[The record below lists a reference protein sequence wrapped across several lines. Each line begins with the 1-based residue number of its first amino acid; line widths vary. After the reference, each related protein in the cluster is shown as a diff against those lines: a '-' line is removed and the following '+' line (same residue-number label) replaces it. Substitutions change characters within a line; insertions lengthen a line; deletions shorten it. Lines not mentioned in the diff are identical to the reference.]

1 MLTWKSRRR
10 AAALAQAA
18 AVLALPFLEV
28 GGESAL
34 RFDIPELTLHVAGA
48 SVGVDAFHLV
58 LAAVL
63 VLILVAIAATVL
75 FGRVWCGWL
84 CGQTVIPELAAWAA
98 SALPPKFRAAGKP
111 ILLVPFS
118 GVVSLS
124 LISFALPPADIVA
137 GLSRSP
143 IVLGFF
149 AVQAAALYGM
159 LALAGPRFCRSVCP
173 YSMLQN
179 VLFTRNT
186 LTIAFDRERAA
197 ECLRCDDCVRAC
209 PVAIDI
215 KDGDQREC
223 IACAE
228 CIDACRLA
236 TAPRGIAPFVGYR
249 GGIAVRAK
257 AGGP

>member
-1 MLTWKSRRR
+1 MWRTRRR
-10 AAALAQAA
+10 IAALVQATA
-18 AVLALPFLEV
+18 ILALPFIRI

-34 RFDIPELTLHVAGA
+34 RFDIPDLTLHAAGA
-48 SVGVDAFHLV
+48 SIGIDAFHWVLV
-58 LAAVL
+58 AVL
-63 VLILVAIAATVL
+63 VLIVLAIGFTVV

-84 CGQTVIPELAAWAA
+84 CGQTVIPEFAAWAA
-98 SALPPKFRAAGKP
+98 SVLPPNLRPAGRKL
-111 ILLVPFS
+111 ILVPVS
-118 GVVSLS
+118 AAVSLS
-124 LISFALPPADIVA
+124 LIAFFLPPADAIA
-137 GLSRSP
+137 GLGRSRT
-143 IVLGFF
+143 VLGFF
-149 AVQAAALYGM
+149 LVQAAAAYGM

-186 LTIAFDRERAA
+186 LTIAFDKDRAA

-228 CIDACRLA
+228 CIDACRKA
-236 TAPRGIAPFVGYR
+236 TAPRGIAPFVSYR
-249 GGIAVRAK
+249 GGIALRRRT
-257 AGGP
+257 GPP

>member
-1 MLTWKSRRR
+1 MWRQRRR
-10 AAALAQAA
+10 VAALAQATA
-18 AVLALPFLEV
+18 ILALPFVRV

-34 RFDIPELTLHVAGA
+34 RFDIPKLTLHVAGT
-48 SVGVDAFHLV
+48 SVGIDAFHWVLV
-58 LAAVL
+58 GVL
-63 VLILVAIAATVL
+63 VLILLGIGGTVV

-84 CGQTVIPELAAWAA
+84 CGQTAIPELAAWAA
-98 SALPPKFRAAGKP
+98 SVLPRRFRAAGTRL
-111 ILLVPFS
+111 LLVPFS
-118 GVVSLS
+118 AVVSLS
-124 LISFALPPADIVA
+124 LIAFFLSPADAIA
-137 GLSRSP
+137 GPFRSRV
-143 IVLGFF
+143 VLGFF
-149 AVQAAALYGM
+149 LVQAAAVYGM

-186 LTIAFDRERAA
+186 LTIAFDTERAA
-197 ECLRCDDCVRAC
+197 DCLRCDDCVRAC

-236 TAPRGIAPFVGYR
+236 TAPLGIAPFVAYR
-249 GGIAVRAK
+249 GGIALRRNVNV
-257 AGGP
+257 P

>member
-1 MLTWKSRRR
+1 MWKTRRR
-10 AAALAQAA
+10 IAALVQAA
-18 AVLALPFLEV
+18 AILALPFV
-28 GGESAL
+28 RIGGESAL
-34 RFDIPELTLHVAGA
+34 RFDIPELTLHAAGA
-48 SVGVDAFHLV
+48 SIGIDAFHWVLV
-58 LAAVL
+58 AVL
-63 VLILVAIAATVL
+63 VLIALAIGVTVV

-98 SALPPKFRAAGKP
+98 SVLPLKFRPATRKL
-111 ILLVPFS
+111 ILVPLS
-118 GVVSLS
+118 AAVSLS
-124 LISFALPPADIVA
+124 VITFFLPPADAVA
-137 GLSRSP
+137 GLGRSRT
-143 IVLGFF
+143 VLGFF
-149 AVQAAALYGM
+149 LVQAAAVYGM

-186 LTIAFDRERAA
+186 LTIAFDTERAA
-197 ECLRCDDCVRAC
+197 DCLRCDDCVRAC

-236 TAPRGIAPFVGYR
+236 TAPLGIAPFVAYR
-249 GGIAVRAK
+249 GRIALRRNVNV
-257 AGGP
+257 P

>member
-1 MLTWKSRRR
+1 MWRTRRR

-18 AVLALPFLEV
+18 AVLALPFIEV

-34 RFDIPELTLHVAGA
+34 RFDIPALTLHAAGA
-48 SVGVDAFHLV
+48 SIGIDAFHRVLV
-58 LAAVL
+58 AVL
-63 VLILVAIAATVL
+63 VLILLAIGATVA

-98 SALPPKFRAAGKP
+98 SALPRKFRAAGVKL
-111 ILLVPFS
+111 LLVPFS
-118 GVVSLS
+118 AVVSLS
-124 LISFALPPADIVA
+124 LIAFFLPPADAVA
-137 GLSRSP
+137 GLVRSRA
-143 IVLGFF
+143 VLWLFL
-149 AVQAAALYGM
+149 VQAAAVYGM

-179 VLFTRNT
+179 VLFTRHT
-186 LTIAFDRERAA
+186 LTIAFDRKRAA

-223 IACAE
+223 IACAG

-236 TAPRGIAPFVGYR
+236 TAHLGIAPFVAYR
-249 GGIAVRAK
+249 WGIALRGEVERS
-257 AGGP
+257 

>member
-1 MLTWKSRRR
+1 MWRTRRR

-18 AVLALPFLEV
+18 AVLALPFV
-28 GGESAL
+28 TVRGESAL
-34 RFDIPELTLHVAGA
+34 RFDIPALTLHAAGA
-48 SVGVDAFHLV
+48 SVGIDAFHLV

-63 VLILVAIAATVL
+63 VLVLAAVGVTVV

-84 CGQTVIPELAAWAA
+84 CGQTVVPELAAWAA
-98 SALPPKFRAAGKP
+98 SALPRGFRAAGTK
-111 ILLVPFS
+111 LLLAPLS
-118 GVVSLS
+118 AAVSLS
-124 LISFALPPADIVA
+124 LVAFFLRPADIVA
-137 GLSRSP
+137 GLSGSRA
-143 IVLGFF
+143 VLGVFL
-149 AVQAAALYGM
+149 AQAAAVFAM

-179 VLFTRNT
+179 ALFTANT
-186 LTIAFDRERAA
+186 LTIAFDKARAA

-223 IACAE
+223 IACAA

-236 TAPRGIAPFVGYR
+236 TAPAGIAPFVSYR
-249 GGIAVRAK
+249 GGIALRRK
-257 AGGP
+257 AGRP

>member
-1 MLTWKSRRR
+1 MWRRR
-10 AAALAQAA
+10 RRIAALAQAA
-18 AVLALPFLEV
+18 AVLALPFLKV

-34 RFDIPELTLHVAGA
+34 RFDIPGLTLHIAGA
-48 SVGVDAFHLV
+48 SVGIDAFHRVLV
-58 LAAVL
+58 AVL
-63 VLILVAIAATVL
+63 LLILVAIGATVV

-98 SALPPKFRAAGKP
+98 SAFPRRMRAIGAKL
-111 ILLVPFS
+111 LLVPFS
-118 GVVSLS
+118 AAVSLS
-124 LISFALPPADIVA
+124 LITFFLPPADAVA
-137 GLSRSP
+137 GLFRSRT
-143 IVLGFF
+143 LLAAFF
-149 AVQAAALYGM
+149 VQAASLYGM

-186 LTIAFDRERAA
+186 LTIAFDAERAA
-197 ECLRCDDCVRAC
+197 ECLRCDDCIRAC

-223 IACAE
+223 IACAA

-236 TAPRGIAPFVGYR
+236 TAPFGIAPFVAYR
-249 GGIAVRAK
+249 GGIGGGGK
-257 AGGP
+257 AALP

>member
-1 MLTWKSRRR
+1 MWKTRRR
-10 AAALAQAA
+10 LAALAQAA
-18 AVLALPFLEV
+18 AILALPFVNV

-34 RFDIPELTLHVAGA
+34 RFDIPALTLHA
-48 SVGVDAFHLV
+48 VGTSIGIDAFHRVLV
-58 LAAVL
+58 AVL
-63 VLILVAIAATVL
+63 VLIAVAAGFTVV

-98 SALPPKFRAAGKP
+98 SVLPRNFRAAGTKL
-111 ILLVPFS
+111 LLVPLS
-118 GVVSLS
+118 AAVSLS
-124 LISFALPPADIVA
+124 LIAFFLPPADAVA
-137 GLSRSP
+137 GLLRSRV
-143 IVLGFF
+143 VLGFF
-149 AVQAAALYGM
+149 LVQAVAVYGM
-159 LALAGPRFCRSVCP
+159 LALAGPRFCRGVCP
-173 YSMLQN
+173 YAMLQN

-186 LTIAFDRERAA
+186 LTIAFDKERAA

-236 TAPRGIAPFVGYR
+236 TAPLGIVPFVAYR
-249 GGIAVRAK
+249 GGIALRRG
-257 AGGP
+257 AGAP